1 MSAFDTL
8 VEADHQLFFYL
19 NEAHRPWLDFLMS
32 LFSNRLTWAPL
43 YALMLYKVYK
53 KFGKSTWIIL
63 CCTVAMIFFSDQTAN
78 VFKELVQRYRPT
90 HHPLHGQ
97 FVHTVNDYRGGTY
110 GFFSSH
116 AANAFALM
124 FFIILMLKPAGKSF
138 SIVCVAYA
146 CLTSYS
152 RIYLGVHYPADILAG
167 ALCGLC
173 LGFLFFNFTQV
184 ILNKWNIK
192 FQSQN

>member
-8 VEADHQLFFYL
+8 VEFDHQLFFYI
-19 NEAHRPWLDFLMS
+19 NGAHRQWLDTIMPIL
-32 LFSNRLTWAPL
+32 SNRLTWIPL
-43 YALMLYKVYK
+43 YALMLYKVFN
-53 KFGKSTWIIL
+53 KFGKAAWL
-63 CCTVAMIFFSDQTAN
+63 VVCCTVLMIFFSDQTAN

-90 HHPLHGQ
+90 HHPIYGQ
-97 FVHTVNDYRGGTY
+97 FVHTVGDYRGGTY

-124 FFIILMLKPAGKSF
+124 MFILLLLKPAGKYF
-138 SIVCVAYA
+138 AAACIGYA

-152 RIYLGVHYPADILAG
+152 RIYLGVHYPSDILAG
-167 ALCGLC
+167 AFCGLF
-173 LGFLFFNFTQV
+173 LGFLFYNFTLV

-192 FQSQN
+192 YQR

>member
-1 MSAFDTL
+1 MIKAVFDQHQDSNQLTSDLDLLTL
-8 VEADHQLFFYL
+8 GV
-19 NEAHRPWLDFLMS
+19 S
-32 LFSNRLTWAPL
+32 LS
-43 YALMLYKVYK
+43 
-53 KFGKSTWIIL
+53 
-63 CCTVAMIFFSDQTAN
+63 
-78 VFKELVQRYRPT
+78 
-90 HHPLHGQ
+90 
-97 FVHTVNDYRGGTY
+97 Y

-124 FFIILMLKPAGKSF
+124 FFIILMLKPAGKFF